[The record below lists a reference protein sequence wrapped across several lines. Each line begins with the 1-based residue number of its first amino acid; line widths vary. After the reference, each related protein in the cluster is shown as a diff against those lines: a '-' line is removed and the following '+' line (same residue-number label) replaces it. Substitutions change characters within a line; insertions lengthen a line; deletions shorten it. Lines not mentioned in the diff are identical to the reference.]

1 MNKVFSL
8 LVLSLSLTLNAA
20 TYKKKQI
27 RSFLTSAYSNW
38 GLTQTK
44 NQFKKNPSISLGK
57 ALRVFDDKKEVT
69 VAVIDTGINFYHEH
83 LSKNIYSKRS
93 KKGISEKFGLDFSQA
108 HAGKVSYKPYDY
120 HGHGT
125 HVAGIIKSIHPNV
138 RIIPIKYFS
147 QKASGE
153 QNLVNS
159 IKALEH
165 AVEMGVDI
173 INYSGGGPEADPFNA
188 KRELAIVK
196 KAQKKGILIVAASG
210 NNGSNIDIKENAY
223 YPASYNLDN
232 ILSVGAYDPSLKLL
246 KSSNY
251 GVGTVHVAA
260 PGYRINSSSV
270 KTAARMSGTSQATAF
285 VSGIASL
292 IKANHPELS
301 YLEIKNIIVA
311 SSISHKSFQGKVLG
325 GKADAYQALIKAQ
338 QVVKGK
344 QKQKIAN
351 SQLPNQ
357 RNLARKN

>member
-1 MNKVFSL
+1 MKNIWIF
-8 LVLSLSLTLNAA
+8 LVLTLSLSLQSA
-20 TYKKKQI
+20 TFKKGDIKK
-27 RSFLTSAYSNW
+27 FLSSDYSNW

-44 NQFKKNPSISLGK
+44 NQFKLNPSISLGK
-57 ALRVFDDKKEVT
+57 ALSVFEEKKEVT
-69 VAVIDTGINFYHEH
+69 VAVIDTGINYFHEH
-83 LSKNIYSKRS
+83 LSKNIYL
-93 KKGISEKFGLDFSQA
+93 KKDKVGSSENFGADFSQG
-108 HAGKVSYKPYDY
+108 HLGKKTFKPLDF

-147 QKASGE
+147 EKASGE

-159 IKALEH
+159 IKALEY
-165 AVEMGVDI
+165 AVDMGVDI

-188 KRELAIVK
+188 KRELEIVK
-196 KAQKKGILIVAASG
+196 KAKQKGILIVAASG

-232 ILSVGAYDPSLKLL
+232 ILSVGAYDQNLELL

-270 KTAARMSGTSQATAF
+270 KTNARMSGTSQATAF
-285 VSGIASL
+285 VSGIAAL

-301 YLEIKNIIVA
+301 YTEIKNIIVA
-311 SSISHKSFQGKVLG
+311 SSVSHKSFQGKVLG
-325 GKADAYQALIKAQ
+325 GKADAYQALEKAK
-338 QVVKGK
+338 QVVEG
-344 QKQKIAN
+344 KQKIAASRAN
-351 SQLPNQ
+351 SQ